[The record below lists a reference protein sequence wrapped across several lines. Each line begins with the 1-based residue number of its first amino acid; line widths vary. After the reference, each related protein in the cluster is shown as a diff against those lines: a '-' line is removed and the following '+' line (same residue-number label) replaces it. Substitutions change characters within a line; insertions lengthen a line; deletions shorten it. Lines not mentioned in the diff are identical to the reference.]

1 MTTYPPERHL
11 LRDLQLTFDHSSA
24 STSRAWM
31 PVVPEICG
39 ADGAVRAGVL
49 TTLVDVIG
57 GGLAATAAHPNWIA
71 TADLTLHL
79 TAAATSGEVE
89 ARAHLLR
96 AGRTTLVLEVTL
108 HNNGATGD
116 NQPTGDGRPIG
127 IATMSFAVLPRRDTN
142 PDVTEVRPE
151 GPSTMALE
159 SSALAGPLLE
169 LVGIEVVDAAAGVVE
184 LPVREWAMNSMGAL
198 QGGIVGAVVEAAAEV
213 ALQSATGRPVVVTD
227 VQLTYLAFG
236 KVGPL
241 RTRVD
246 VIERTATHAV
256 ARVELVDAGVGG
268 RQLALARAVATR
280 SLA

>member
-11 LRDLQLTFDHSSA
+11 LRDLQLTFDHSSV
-24 STSRAWM
+24 STSHAWM

-39 ADGAVRAGVL
+39 ADGAVRAGAL

-79 TAAATSGEVE
+79 TAAASEGSVE

-108 HNNGATGD
+108 HNATAPGD
-116 NQPTGDGRPIG
+116 ERPIG
-127 IATMSFAVLPRRDTN
+127 IATMSFAVLPRRDAN
-142 PDVTEVRPE
+142 PDITETRPRVRRRWRSKAPR
-151 GPSTMALE
+151 SR
-159 SSALAGPLLE
+159 GPLLE
-169 LVGIEVVDAAAGVVE
+169 LVGIETVDAAAGVVE

-213 ALQSATGRPVVVTD
+213 ALQSATARPVVVTD

-246 VIERTATHAV
+246 VIERRAEHAV
-256 ARVELVDAGVGG
+256 ARVELVDVGAGG
-268 RQLALARAVATR
+268 RQMALARAVATR

>member
-1 MTTYPPERHL
+1 
-11 LRDLQLTFDHSSA
+11 
-24 STSRAWM
+24 
-31 PVVPEICG
+31 
-39 ADGAVRAGVL
+39 
-49 TTLVDVIG
+49 
-57 GGLAATAAHPNWIA
+57 
-71 TADLTLHL
+71 
-79 TAAATSGEVE
+79 
-89 ARAHLLR
+89 
-96 AGRTTLVLEVTL
+96 
-108 HNNGATGD
+108 
-116 NQPTGDGRPIG
+116 
-127 IATMSFAVLPRRDTN
+127 MSFAVLPRRDTN

-169 LVGIEVVDAAAGVVE
+169 LVGIEIVDAAAGVVE

-213 ALQSATGRPVVVTD
+213 ALQSATGQPVVVTD

-256 ARVELVDAGVGG
+256 ARVELVDAGAGG
-268 RQLALARAVATR
+268 RQMALARAVATR

>member
-39 ADGAVRAGVL
+39 EDGAVRTGAL

-79 TAAATSGEVE
+79 TAAATGGDVE

-108 HNNGATGD
+108 HNNDPAMRD
-116 NQPTGDGRPIG
+116 ARDIG
-127 IATMSFAVLPRRDTN
+127 IATMSFSVLPRRDTN
-142 PDVTEVRPE
+142 PDINEARSA

-159 SSALAGPLLE
+159 DSALAAPLLE
-169 LVGIEVVDAAAGVVE
+169 LVGIETVDAAAGIVE

-198 QGGIVGAVVEAAAEV
+198 QGGIVGAVVEAAAEA
-213 ALQSATGRPVVVTD
+213 ALRSATGRPVVVTD
-227 VQLTYLAFG
+227 LQLTYLSFG

-241 RTRVD
+241 RTRAV
-246 VIERTATHAV
+246 VIERSPEHAV
-256 ARVELVDAGVGG
+256 ARVELVDVGADG
-268 RQLALARAVATR
+268 RHMALGRVVATR